1 VGDQAMGASSKFRAD
16 TLVAFAIAVTLLTGC
31 RREPARPPTASQP
44 VPQRIIA
51 FAPSSTEII
60 AALGAA
66 DRLVAVGTFCTYPP
80 EVARLPKVGGLVD
93 PDLEGLLRLQPDL
106 VIVRGTCQEVE
117 QLCEKNQ
124 IRIFRDPIEKL
135 DDMYL
140 TIESLGRLLERREA
154 ADKLAG
160 DLRRR
165 IDRIAASVAGRPRP
179 RVFITVSRRDP
190 NALTGLLT
198 ANDQTFVGEMVRLA
212 GGENVFANLAIS
224 YPEVSPEAI
233 LAARP
238 EVIIEAMPEA
248 QMSPA
253 LEERITELWRK
264 LGPIPAVQNNRIR
277 IVTNDNILIP
287 SPRVVDTVAAM
298 ARLLHPEITID

>member
-1 VGDQAMGASSKFRAD
+1 MVVSPRIMAGRIVAYAMAVTSLVGCRDKPAPSSAASSQ
-16 TLVAFAIAVTLLTGC
+16 
-31 RREPARPPTASQP
+31 PT
-44 VPQRIIA
+44 PQRIIA

-106 VIVRGTCQEVE
+106 IIVRGTSKEVE
-117 QLCEKNQ
+117 QLCETNQ

-135 DDMYL
+135 DDLYQ
-140 TIESLGRLLERREA
+140 TIESLGRLLDRRDA
-154 ADKLAG
+154 ADKLA
-160 DLRRR
+160 DRIRRR
-165 IDRIAASVAGRPRP
+165 LGRIAVAVAPQRRP

-190 NALTGLLT
+190 DALTGLLT
-198 ANDQTFVGEMVRLA
+198 ASNRTFVGEMVRLA
-212 GGENVFANLAIS
+212 GGENVFAELAID

-238 EVIIEAMPEA
+238 EVIIEAMPET

-253 LEERITELWRK
+253 LEQRISDVWRR

-277 IVTNDNILIP
+277 VVTDDNILIP
-287 SPRVVDTVAAM
+287 SPRVVDTVAAL
-298 ARLLHPEITID
+298 ARLLHPEVDID